1 MNEDHISPADFGK
14 VKTYP
19 LRERKNKVKISD
31 FASPAVAGRSV
42 RELLEGLPGILAG
55 NDFRQLISA
64 IAAAHAKTK
73 PVIAMMGGHV
83 IKCGLSPVIIS
94 MMERRILTGIA
105 MNGAA
110 SIHDF
115 EIALIGETS
124 EDVGTNIATGKFGMW
139 EETGRL
145 MNEAISSSTANEREG
160 TPIKQMQDSRLFAN
174 IGGSLRGEGDGEKR
188 RPWDMGMGAALGRKL
203 VELDS
208 PYRNMSVTATAFKL
222 NIPVTV
228 HVAIGTDIIHQHPK
242 ADGAALGEA
251 SFTDFRIFVS
261 EVSKLGHGGVLL
273 NFGSAVIMP
282 EVFLK
287 ALSIARNLG
296 HDVSEFATANFDMIQ
311 HYRPR
316 ENVVKRP
323 TNLGGRGYSITGH
336 HEIMIPLLAH
346 AVMDQVAQEG

>member
-1 MNEDHISPADFGK
+1 MNEDHVSPADFGK

-31 FASPAVAGRSV
+31 FASPAAEGRSV

-64 IAAAHAKTK
+64 IAAAYAKTK

-124 EDVGTNIATGKFGMW
+124 EDVGTNITTGKFGMW

-145 MNEAISSSTANEREG
+145 MNEAV
-160 TPIKQMQDSRLFAN
+160 
-174 IGGSLRGEGDGEKR
+174 RGKGDG
-188 RPWDMGMGAALGRKL
+188 DVGMGAALGRKL
-203 VELDS
+203 TELKALHL
-208 PYRNMSVTATAFKL
+208 NMSVTATAFKL

-296 HDVSEFATANFDMIQ
+296 HDVSEFTTANFDMIQ

-346 AVMDQVAQEG
+346 AVMDQVAQEGKPDSQKAG